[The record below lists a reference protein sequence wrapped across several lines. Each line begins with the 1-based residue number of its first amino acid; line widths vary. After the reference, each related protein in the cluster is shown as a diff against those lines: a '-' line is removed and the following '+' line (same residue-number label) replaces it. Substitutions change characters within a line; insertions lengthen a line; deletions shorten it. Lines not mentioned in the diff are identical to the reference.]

1 MASDLRARRFFL
13 FLTIGAS
20 VLLAA
25 VLYPLAGALFLA
37 AVLAGVL
44 LPVQRRLTKLLRRH
58 DNVSAGVL
66 VCCVVVILI
75 GPIAALSAF
84 VVKEV
89 AEGVKFLQQMIAS
102 EGMTGLIERLPDSVE
117 HFAKDA
123 IERFSGGSGA
133 AEDLI
138 QKRIEAQ
145 GAKAAVAVGAILSA
159 TGSFLFQAAM
169 MLIALFFLLVDGE
182 RLVSWLDRVSPLKPG
197 QTLELLAEF
206 RKVSYS
212 VLVSSLITAAV
223 QAIVALVGYL
233 IAGIRFPI
241 FFAALTFAAAFIPA
255 VGAAGVCLVSALILF
270 VTGHPYMAIF
280 LAIWGVLV
288 VGLVDNLVKP
298 LLMRGGMQMHGAI
311 VFFSLIG
318 GLAVFGTTG
327 LLVGPLA
334 VAFFVA
340 LLRMYDRDFASDD
353 KPAGAV
359 AEATKS

>member
-25 VLYPLAGALFLA
+25 VFYPLAGALFVA

-44 LPVQRRLTKLLRRH
+44 IPVQRRLTKLLQHH

-66 VCCVVVILI
+66 VFFVVVILV

-89 AEGVKFLQQMIAS
+89 AEGVKFLQQTIAS
-102 EGMTGLIERLPDSVE
+102 EGVTGLIERLPDSLE
-117 HFAKDA
+117 HFAKGA
-123 IERFSGGSGA
+123 IERFSADSGA

-138 QKRIEAQ
+138 QNRIEAQ
-145 GAKAAVAVGAILSA
+145 GAKAAAAVGAILSA
-159 TGSFLFQAAM
+159 TSSFLFHAAM

-197 QTLELLAEF
+197 QTRELLAEF

-212 VLVSSLITAAV
+212 VVVSSLITAAV
-223 QAIVALVGYL
+223 QAIAALVGYL
-233 IAGIRFPI
+233 IAGIGHPV
-241 FFAALTFAAAFIPA
+241 FFAALTFIVAFIPA
-255 VGAAGVCLVSALILF
+255 VGASGVCLVAALILF

-280 LAIWGVLV
+280 LAIWGLLV
-288 VGLVDNLVKP
+288 VGLVDNLIKP
-298 LLMRGGMQMHGAI
+298 LLMRGGMQMHGAV

-318 GLAVFGTTG
+318 GLAVFGAIG

-340 LLRMYDRDFASDD
+340 LLRMYDRDFASDAA
-353 KPAGAV
+353 KVHAKAH
-359 AEATKS
+359 EAR